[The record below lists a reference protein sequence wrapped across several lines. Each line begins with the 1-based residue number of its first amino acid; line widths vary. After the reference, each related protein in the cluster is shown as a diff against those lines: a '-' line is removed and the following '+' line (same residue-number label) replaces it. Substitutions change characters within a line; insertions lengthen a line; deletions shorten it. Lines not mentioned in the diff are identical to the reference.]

1 MQLYPCFWQSCQ
13 GNVFKNNM
21 SSKEYLNLWLALNF
35 KWGSFDCLSK
45 KILTNLNCLLYVK
58 EIKKKITQKMIM
70 IIFIKM
76 KLSPVDVWNYY
87 SDFKWGLKFHFQ
99 DNHRNLGIHCVLQ
112 YKDFSYFIY
121 FKYYIKIYMS
131 FFLLSW

>member
-1 MQLYPCFWQSCQ
+1 
-13 GNVFKNNM
+13 M

-45 KILTNLNCLLYVK
+45 KILTYLNCILYVK
-58 EIKKKITQKMIM
+58 VIKKITQKMM

-87 SDFKWGLKFHFQ
+87 SDFK
-99 DNHRNLGIHCVLQ
+99 
-112 YKDFSYFIY
+112 
-121 FKYYIKIYMS
+121 
-131 FFLLSW
+131 